1 MNCDVI
7 AGSLGLPEWCWVAVP
22 FACDFAVGVNR
33 SHRNDLISGASPG
46 PGAVTRLS
54 RPDPA
59 STMPVARLTP
69 DFEPGYGVKVENT
82 SGDVAGSV
90 GRVDENTFTCDSVPG
105 PEPTTMLSAREFPSM
120 SAPATATPPVT
131 SAANGANRVISV
143 LKSPSAVLLPS

>member
-7 AGSLGLPEWCWVAVP
+7 AGSLGLPEWCCVAVP
-22 FACDFAVGVNR
+22 FACDLAVGVNR
-33 SHRNDLISGASPG
+33 SHRNDLINGASPG

-69 DFEPGYGVKVENT
+69 DFEPGYGGKVENT
-82 SGDVAGSV
+82 SGALRRWD
-90 GRVDENTFTCDSVPG
+90 GRVDENTFTWASVPG
-105 PEPTTMLSAREFPSM
+105 PEPTTMLSAMEFPSM

-131 SAANGANRVISV
+131 SAPNGANRVTSV